1 MKCVFNDKIFFDNYL
16 IHQIFLCQVGKG
28 EDSLTITN
36 LAPFTVYGVTVL
48 ALNKEGESSLPSAG
62 VKVVTHVDGD
72 TAHVS
77 NTNRWRYLTIS
88 CNNI

>member
-1 MKCVFNDKIFFDNYL
+1 M
-16 IHQIFLCQVGKG
+16 GKG

-77 NTNRWRYLTIS
+77 NTNRWIYPAISGNILQYLAIFSKYLTIS
-88 CNNI
+88 SNI

>member
-1 MKCVFNDKIFFDNYL
+1 M
-16 IHQIFLCQVGKG
+16 GKG
-28 EDSLTITN
+28 EESLTITN

-88 CNNI
+88 CNNIL